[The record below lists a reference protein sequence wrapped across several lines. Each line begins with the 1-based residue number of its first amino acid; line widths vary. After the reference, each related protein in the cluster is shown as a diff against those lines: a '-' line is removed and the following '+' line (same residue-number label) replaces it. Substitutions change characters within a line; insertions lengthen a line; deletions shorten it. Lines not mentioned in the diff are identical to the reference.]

1 MKILLGAILILALIV
16 IGFCLYKTYKEQN
29 NLARTVKYV
38 LFIGFIIVFFNVVS
52 LYTTSKFVC
61 HFAYSMYFMASDW
74 LLYHLFKFSM
84 EYVGLD
90 FRQYVKRGYMIAL
103 LVADSLSII
112 INSFTEHLY
121 ELKEV
126 NLFGGE
132 SFYELSVKPF
142 FYLHYAIVLMLVVFC
157 LISLFYRAFK
167 SPRFYRNKYLLIA
180 IVMIALVIMNVFS
193 VTSAVDVSVIG
204 YAVEAVC
211 IYYCAFVYTPQKLL
225 PETMYRV
232 TDNMKIGVL
241 LLDIDGNKLFCNK
254 FATKMFDAN
263 EPMIDKKG
271 ETLEKWCMDKY
282 GDSKIEFVE
291 DRSFYL
297 NGKEHVLKIQLQRML
312 DENNIHQGGYFVI
325 QDRTKEIENAKREQY
340 LASHDTLT
348 GVYNKEQF
356 ISKSEKYIKRHPDE
370 DLYIICTDFKDFK
383 MINDLLGTKVGDMV
397 LINYAGMLD
406 EMAEKFEVYGRLG
419 NDIFGILMKKEYF
432 SEELFENK
440 AEKYFAETGIETSF
454 PIVKYLGIYEITD
467 REVPVSV
474 MCDRARMAI
483 ASIKGDYTNTVAFYD
498 RTMRSN
504 VKYEQ
509 ELISGLSR
517 AIENEELKMYLQP
530 QTTKDGKLLG
540 AEALV
545 RWEHPEQG
553 FIMPGKFIPV
563 FEKNGLIAEV
573 DKYMWETACKQIKK
587 WNENGH
593 EDLYI
598 SVNIS
603 PRDFYFLDIYQIFTD
618 LIKKYDISP
627 KSLKLEI
634 TETAIV
640 MDVKRQMELIG
651 KLRDAGFIVEIDDF
665 GSGYSSL
672 NMLKDLYVDI
682 LKIDMVFLR
691 KSNDEER
698 SKKILQMIITLAKQL
713 GMPAITEGVETVEQ
727 VEFLSEMGCEMFQ
740 GYYFAKPMSVLDFE
754 KQYL

>member
-1 MKILLGAILILALIV
+1 
-16 IGFCLYKTYKEQN
+16 
-29 NLARTVKYV
+29 
-38 LFIGFIIVFFNVVS
+38 
-52 LYTTSKFVC
+52 
-61 HFAYSMYFMASDW
+61 
-74 LLYHLFKFSM
+74 
-84 EYVGLD
+84 
-90 FRQYVKRGYMIAL
+90 
-103 LVADSLSII
+103 
-112 INSFTEHLY
+112 
-121 ELKEV
+121 
-126 NLFGGE
+126 
-132 SFYELSVKPF
+132 
-142 FYLHYAIVLMLVVFC
+142 
-157 LISLFYRAFK
+157 
-167 SPRFYRNKYLLIA
+167 
-180 IVMIALVIMNVFS
+180 
-193 VTSAVDVSVIG
+193 
-204 YAVEAVC
+204 
-211 IYYCAFVYTPQKLL
+211 
-225 PETMYRV
+225 
-232 TDNMKIGVL
+232 
-241 LLDIDGNKLFCNK
+241 
-254 FATKMFDAN
+254 
-263 EPMIDKKG
+263 
-271 ETLEKWCMDKY
+271 
-282 GDSKIEFVE
+282 
-291 DRSFYL
+291 
-297 NGKEHVLKIQLQRML
+297 
-312 DENNIHQGGYFVI
+312 
-325 QDRTKEIENAKREQY
+325 
-340 LASHDTLT
+340 
-348 GVYNKEQF
+348 
-356 ISKSEKYIKRHPDE
+356 
-370 DLYIICTDFKDFK
+370 
-383 MINDLLGTKVGDMV
+383 
-397 LINYAGMLD
+397 
-406 EMAEKFEVYGRLG
+406 
-419 NDIFGILMKKEYF
+419 
-432 SEELFENK
+432 
-440 AEKYFAETGIETSF
+440 
-454 PIVKYLGIYEITD
+454 
-467 REVPVSV
+467 
-474 MCDRARMAI
+474 
-483 ASIKGDYTNTVAFYD
+483 
-498 RTMRSN
+498 MRSN

-587 WNENGH
+587 WNENGY